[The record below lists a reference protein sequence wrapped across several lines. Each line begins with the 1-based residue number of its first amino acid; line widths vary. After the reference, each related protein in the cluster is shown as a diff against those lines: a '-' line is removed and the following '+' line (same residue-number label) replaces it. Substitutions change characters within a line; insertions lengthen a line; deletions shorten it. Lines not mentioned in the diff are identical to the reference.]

1 MVLANIYRHDSD
13 AIYRYIFGHNCSN
26 PIQSN
31 WIKMKWNE
39 GKLESSQ
46 RLESLDDSVEKLD
59 TAGDGIHISAV
70 LNIATIYLAKMDFHK
85 ECSKYFLSV
94 FKEWQKNIRQHRTPV
109 SIRRKWHCIG
119 ALKIIVKTL
128 SQFRCMKQKL
138 LTGILDISKC
148 TWMYNWTSQKEPKWI
163 VWQTKPSQAH

>member
-46 RLESLDDSVEKLD
+46 RLESLDDSVGKLD
-59 TAGDGIHISAV
+59 TGDGFHISTAFSGC
-70 LNIATIYLAKMDFHK
+70 LSIALT
-85 ECSKYFLSV
+85 YFAFFIFWLRI
-94 FKEWQKNIRQHRTPV
+94 F
-109 SIRRKWHCIG
+109 
-119 ALKIIVKTL
+119 
-128 SQFRCMKQKL
+128 
-138 LTGILDISKC
+138 
-148 TWMYNWTSQKEPKWI
+148 
-163 VWQTKPSQAH
+163 

>member
-70 LNIATIYLAKMDFHK
+70 LNVMVELFSNGISKYIIPSLFCMSRKKYLA
-85 ECSKYFLSV
+85 
-94 FKEWQKNIRQHRTPV
+94 
-109 SIRRKWHCIG
+109 
-119 ALKIIVKTL
+119 
-128 SQFRCMKQKL
+128 
-138 LTGILDISKC
+138 
-148 TWMYNWTSQKEPKWI
+148 
-163 VWQTKPSQAH
+163 